1 MVYRYN
7 VPTTMGLRC
16 GRHNQ
21 NKEGIMPN
29 KRMTPIRVPDMNWME
44 QDIREKFANHRIG
57 LEAERDV
64 LINEKL
70 DKAIPKYMKA
80 IGIDKLS
87 ERFKKAYE
95 KRREFELNMD
105 SQLQILKAE
114 EVEVAKEIEDAIN
127 NHQQSVKGSGG
138 KLGQYVP
145 EFYIMDRYGEKRT
158 PELRRLNMHVNDM
171 CRAEAQRAYEKSP
184 QGVQLRTL
192 SEAENACYQV
202 LHSGYDVTDA
212 RAFIDKVFS
221 DVGISSPIVGDITA
235 SLSWDSK

>member
-29 KRMTPIRVPDMNWME
+29 KRMTPIRVQDMNWME
-44 QDIREKFANHRIG
+44 QDIRDKFANHRIG

-87 ERFKKAYE
+87 DKFKVAYE
-95 KRREFELNMD
+95 KRRDFELNMD
-105 SQLQILKAE
+105 TQLQILKAE
-114 EVEVAKEIEDAIN
+114 EIEIAREIEDAIN
-127 NHQQSVKGSGG
+127 NHQQSVKGVGNRH
-138 KLGQYVP
+138 VP
-145 EFYIMDRYGEKRT
+145 EFYIMERYGDNRN
-158 PELRRLNMHVNDM
+158 PEIRRLNMHVNDM

-235 SLSWDSK
+235 NLSWDSK